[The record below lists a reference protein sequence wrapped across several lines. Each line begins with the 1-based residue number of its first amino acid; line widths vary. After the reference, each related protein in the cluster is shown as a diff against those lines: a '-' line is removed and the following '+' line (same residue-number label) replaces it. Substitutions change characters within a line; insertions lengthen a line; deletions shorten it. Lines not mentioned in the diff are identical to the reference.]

1 MKSSSNRGC
10 LDAYV
15 DGIVDVSYIN
25 KNGENV
31 LFFCRSHDRQKY
43 IDMGADVN
51 LRNIKGKTLIH
62 YSTTLNEIK
71 EAFENGFI
79 IESTDDYSDLDYEQA
94 KKLVHYLPLE
104 KLKEMKIN
112 AKLCKPGVEHTLI
125 FELNDIDK
133 IKYLVEMGLDI
144 NHKDNTGSIYF
155 ANTDK
160 IDLENKRKIKH
171 FLLESG
177 LDINNI
183 NSAGR
188 TLLHYEKEMEFLK
201 ILVER
206 STVLNQ
212 TCETHGRTCLF
223 KATPERMKL
232 LIDSGVDINIKGKN
246 GRLAFHE
253 ASEESQLYMIDKGLD
268 LNYEDKKGRGLLF
281 HSFISEK
288 VLKRLIE
295 KGIDINKQDTNGMNA
310 LFYQNE
316 DKAKILVEYGIDFN
330 VAMLKS
336 MPEELKSKMKPEKI
350 AFLEGLVIKRETSHS
365 GTSEYTPVKRL

>member
-1 MKSSSNRGC
+1 MKSSNNRGC

-104 KLKEMKIN
+104 KLKEMKLN
-112 AKLCKPGVEHTLI
+112 AKLCKPGVGNTLI
-125 FELNDIDK
+125 FDLNDLEK
-133 IKYLVEMGLDI
+133 IKYLVEMGLNI
-144 NHKDNTGSIYF
+144 NEKDNMGSVYF

-177 LDINNI
+177 LDINNV

-188 TLLHYEKEMEFLK
+188 SLLHYEKEVEFLE
-201 ILVER
+201 ILLEG

-212 TCETHGRTCLF
+212 TCETYGRTCLF
-223 KATPERMKL
+223 KATPEKMKL

-253 ASEESQLYMIDKGLD
+253 ACEDVQLYMIEKGLD
-268 LNYEDKKGRGLLF
+268 LNYEDGKGRGLLF

-288 VLKRLIE
+288 VLKRLVE
-295 KGIDINKQDTNGMNA
+295 KGVNINKKDASGMNA
-310 LFYQNE
+310 LFYQSKDNV
-316 DKAKILVEYGIDFN
+316 KILVECGIDFDIS
-330 VAMLKS
+330 MLKS
-336 MPEELKSKMKPEKI
+336 MPVELKSKMNPEKI
-350 AFLEGLVIKRETSHS
+350 AFLEGLIIKREASFLEP
-365 GTSEYTPVKRL
+365 SEDKNVKRL